1 MKYYIKNQYNH
12 IPTARRTNILWGI
25 ENGMEVGDIF
35 GTKLTKCR
43 FEEIDRTNG
52 FAIVLVTFS
61 YHGKKVTDREIIMFS
76 QTREFSSLAIQKF
89 EAAVKQVEEATNEAT
104 HIMVANLPPMTG
116 VIVKPY
122 ETTKEASPEAT
133 AAMATSVETASVATT
148 APTQMPFHPLQDDAM
163 FNKQIYNL
171 FAKHH
176 INVTSITKQDGPW
189 YMDNPWQIDTDRGSF
204 LLNRV
209 EGDYDNWGI
218 TPITPVTVAVQ
229 TEEEVEVETAPVQ
242 PVETDKPVIYN
253 ANYKVRMDAGS
264 NHVTVTT
271 DNFKQAVSLFNQQGF
286 VIKHTRMYKINGQDF
301 WAIYN
306 HEEKTA
312 MDLTGF
318 IIRQGGN
325 NTWMLDQH
333 NLDNLRYLIG
343 EVDMFYADPVETA
356 PVQPVAVQPAA
367 VDFRTMVEG
376 KTVKIRVNG
385 KVYAGRVVG
394 FKLDFPKVWVRE
406 IHTEIEFSR
415 NAILRAVEGDR
426 ILEGGSETSVQP
438 VETTPVETP
447 VQPVAMATECTLKT
461 TPVAKPNPVM
471 TNAIAQEV
479 STSLQPA
486 VSQPSVS
493 MKRLTNTYYYSP
505 SKMVTNKKFDL
516 EEAPGEFLAEV
527 RDYFGEGAYR
537 VKYIAPVITD
547 IGKDYDGDDDFYQVL
562 VVCISGDQFM
572 MTKPKWQTNWQ
583 VMPFHGE
590 VKVGDYLLDTPVET
604 ATQDEMEV
612 DNSYSPVAIPVTD
625 NEWAEDFLSEME
637 SSSLTRVRIWVLL
650 YRAGLRDYRVS
661 KRRPEQLSLSDL
673 VNLGE
678 LETNLI
684 ISPEGDEVWDAGW
697 ECWRERTQEFIT
709 SVKAKTEA
717 TDIELR
723 YADSKRG
730 DVQCLFLSSS
740 VEEDRQAV
748 IMMLQNGFI
757 DGWDTLHYHL
767 NTYRMLSNPYELN
780 GFGAALVTS
789 ATGTCHRVPFVI
801 TYGGLPFNQQAID
814 EYHNFLSRNW

>member
-1 MKYYIKNQYNH
+1 MN
-12 IPTARRTNILWGI
+12 TNIATLIMKNMAAAHRQLQNNMGDAFTTTLTSFRNYLKTTALWFVKSEDRWVEYGTCDV
-25 ENGMEVGDIF
+25 NGVTWTAEALFAYGYQEVM
-35 GTKLTKCR
+35 
-43 FEEIDRTNG
+43 
-52 FAIVLVTFS
+52 
-61 YHGKKVTDREIIMFS
+61 KVFKNADKAVFLQNIS
-76 QTREFSSLAIQKF
+76 
-89 EAAVKQVEEATNEAT
+89 AAEVQ
-104 HIMVANLPPMTG
+104 
-116 VIVKPY
+116 
-122 ETTKEASPEAT
+122 
-133 AAMATSVETASVATT
+133 TT

-189 YMDNPWQIDTDRGSF
+189 HMDKPWQIDTDRGSF

-218 TPITPVTVAVQ
+218 TPVTVAVQ
-229 TEEEVEVETAPVQ
+229 TEEEVEVETAP
-242 PVETDKPVIYN
+242 
-253 ANYKVRMDAGS
+253 
-264 NHVTVTT
+264 
-271 DNFKQAVSLFNQQGF
+271 
-286 VIKHTRMYKINGQDF
+286 
-301 WAIYN
+301 
-306 HEEKTA
+306 
-312 MDLTGF
+312 
-318 IIRQGGN
+318 
-325 NTWMLDQH
+325 
-333 NLDNLRYLIG
+333 
-343 EVDMFYADPVETA
+343 
-356 PVQPVAVQPAA
+356 VQPAA

-406 IHTEIEFSR
+406 IDTEIEFSR

-438 VETTPVETP
+438 VETAPVATPVETA
-447 VQPVAMATECTLKT
+447 PVA
-461 TPVAKPNPVM
+461 TPVETAPVA
-471 TNAIAQEV
+471 TPVETKQ
-479 STSLQPA
+479 S
-486 VSQPSVS
+486 
-493 MKRLTNTYYYSP
+493 TNTHYYSP

-516 EEAPGEFLAEV
+516 EEAPGEFLAAV

-537 VKYIAPVITD
+537 VKYVAPVITD

-562 VVCISGDQFM
+562 VVCQSGDQFL

-590 VKVGDYLLDTPVET
+590 VKVGDYLLDTSVET
-604 ATQDEMEV
+604 TTQDAVEV
-612 DNSYSPVAIPVTD
+612 DNSHSPVAIPVTD
-625 NEWAEDFLSEME
+625 NEWAEDFLAEME

-717 TDIELR
+717 TDIEVR

>member
-12 IPTARRTNILWGI
+12 IQTARRTNILWGI

-43 FEEIDRTNG
+43 FEEIDRANG

-89 EAAVKQVEEATNEAT
+89 EAAVKQVEKATNEAI
-104 HIMVANLPPMTG
+104 HIMVANLPPVTG
-116 VIVKPY
+116 VIPVETV
-122 ETTKEASPEAT
+122 ETTEKAETAT
-133 AAMATSVETASVATT
+133 TETTVQPAAVDFRTMVEGKTIKIRVNGKVYAGRVVGFKLDFPKVWVREIDTEVEFSRQAIIRAVEGDRILEGGSETSVQPVQPVETAPVATT
-148 APTQMPFHPLQDDAM
+148 APTQMPFYPLQNDAM
-163 FNKQIYNL
+163 FQNQIHNL

-218 TPITPVTVAVQ
+218 TPVTVAVQ
-229 TEEEVEVETAPVQ
+229 TEEEVEVATAPVAS
-242 PVETDKPVIYN
+242 PVATAPNKVMAN
-253 ANYKVRMDAGS
+253 AVTRFFWNGVKIGDSKKLIKVRYTFNKAANGQPASLLVMVKSTVAGS
-264 NHVTVTT
+264 LAGMAGLQKNYSDSVS
-271 DNFKQAVSLFNQQGF
+271 DLYLGDIAELYEGMAEYIPAMQAAWVATERKANKGDKIAQG
-286 VIKHTRMYKINGQDF
+286 
-301 WAIYN
+301 
-306 HEEKTA
+306 
-312 MDLTGF
+312 DL
-318 IIRQGGN
+318 
-325 NTWMLDQH
+325 
-333 NLDNLRYLIG
+333 
-343 EVDMFYADPVETA
+343 
-356 PVQPVAVQPAA
+356 
-367 VDFRTMVEG
+367 
-376 KTVKIRVNG
+376 
-385 KVYAGRVVG
+385 
-394 FKLDFPKVWVRE
+394 
-406 IHTEIEFSR
+406 IHITNELAR
-415 NAILRAVEGDR
+415 L
-426 ILEGGSETSVQP
+426 L
-438 VETTPVETP
+438 VETTTEATATTAHNAPLETAT
-447 VQPVAMATECTLKT
+447 VAT
-461 TPVAKPNPVM
+461 VAKPNPVM
-471 TNAIAQEV
+471 VSAIAQEV
-479 STSLQPA
+479 STVEKQS
-486 VSQPSVS
+486 
-493 MKRLTNTYYYSP
+493 TNTHYYSP
-505 SKMVTNKKFDL
+505 REMVTNKKFDL
-516 EEAPGEFLAEV
+516 EDAPGEFLAEV
-527 RDYFGEGAYR
+527 RNYFGEGGAYR
-537 VKYIAPVITD
+537 VKYVAPVITD
-547 IGKDYDGDDDFYQVL
+547 IGKDYDGDDVFYQVL
-562 VVCISGDQFM
+562 VVCISDDQFM

-590 VKVGDYLLDTPVET
+590 VKVGDYLLDTSVET
-604 ATQDEMEV
+604 TTQDAVEV
-612 DNSYSPVAIPVTD
+612 DNSHSPVAIPVTD
-625 NEWAEDFLSEME
+625 NEWAEDFLAEME

-717 TDIELR
+717 TDIEVR